1 MRNEAGGITG
11 TRGNA
16 LIRQHYTKGLL
27 GVGLQSVISQQTRT
41 SRQTQSKLQE
51 LTAANRRKDDSLAI
65 VSHEL
70 RGPLA
75 AIKNAVAILGSR
87 AAETVTRDRARAL
100 IERQVCLMTRL
111 VDDLLDVSRI
121 AHGRLVLERT
131 RLDLR
136 VIVRNALETLD
147 SEITHKK
154 QLLTVSVP
162 DSPVWTQG
170 DPGRLE
176 QVFVN
181 LIANA
186 SRYTDAGGE
195 LSVWMHTR
203 ASQAVIRV
211 RDSGIGIAPKVLPHV
226 FDLFKQGNTADPR
239 SAQGLGVGLSVV
251 RDLVELHGGR
261 VTAGSAGLGRG
272 SEFAVLLPTDA

>member
-1 MRNEAGGITG
+1 MRNETAGITG
-11 TRGNA
+11 KRGNA
-16 LIRQHYTKGLL
+16 LIRQHYVNGVLSAAL
-27 GVGLQSVISQQTRT
+27 GNVISQQTRI
-41 SRQTQSKLQE
+41 SRRTQSQVDE

-75 AIKNAVAILGSR
+75 AIKNALAILGSR
-87 AAETVTRDRARAL
+87 AAETTRDRARAL

-121 AHGRLVLERT
+121 AHGRLALERT

-136 VIVRNALETLD
+136 DIVRNALETLD
-147 SEITHKK
+147 QEIAHKK
-154 QLLTVSVP
+154 QQLTVSLP

-181 LIANA
+181 LIGNA
-186 SRYTDAGGE
+186 SRYTDAGGD
-195 LSVWMHTR
+195 LTVWMHTR
-203 ASQAVIRV
+203 ASEAVIRV
-211 RDSGIGIAPKVLPHV
+211 RDSGIGIAPEFLPHV
-226 FDLFKQGNTADPR
+226 FDLFKQGNVSDPR
-239 SAQGLGVGLSVV
+239 SAQGLGVGLAVV

-272 SEFAVLLPTDA
+272 SEFAVLLPIDT

>member
-1 MRNEAGGITG
+1 MRNETGGIAG
-11 TRGNA
+11 NRGNA
-16 LIRQHYTKGLL
+16 LIRQHYMNGVLSVAL
-27 GVGLQSVISQQTRT
+27 GSVISQQTRK
-41 SRQTQSKLQE
+41 SRHAQSQVDE

-70 RGPLA
+70 RSPLA
-75 AIKNAVAILGSR
+75 AIKNALAILGSR

-136 VIVRNALETLD
+136 AIVRNALETLD
-147 SEITHKK
+147 TEIAHKK
-154 QLLTVSVP
+154 QRLTVSVP

-186 SRYTDAGGE
+186 SRYTDAGGD
-195 LSVWMHTR
+195 LTVWMHTR
-203 ASQAVIRV
+203 ASEAVIRV
-211 RDSGIGIAPKVLPHV
+211 RDSGIGIAPDVLPHV
-226 FDLFKQGNTADPR
+226 FDLFKQGNICDPR
-239 SAQGLGVGLSVV
+239 SAQGLGVGLAVV

-261 VTAGSAGLGRG
+261 VTAGSAGVGRG
-272 SEFAVLLPTDA
+272 SEFAVLLPTTD